1 MQGMR
6 PFFHRNNGHD
16 SYQER
21 KSWGLD
27 QHSESISECFAVI
40 PSLLVFC
47 GWLDT
52 KNRLKKF
59 PLRLG
64 GPERGKIT
72 ERRSSSIAEWI
83 QQRKLFRD

>member
-27 QHSESISECFAVI
+27 QHSESPPVE
-40 PSLLVFC
+40 PRRPQTREPL
-47 GWLDT
+47 
-52 KNRLKKF
+52 KNC
-59 PLRLG
+59 
-64 GPERGKIT
+64 
-72 ERRSSSIAEWI
+72 RSGLIDDQAFLPKRIILSYHIEIYAI
-83 QQRKLFRD
+83 